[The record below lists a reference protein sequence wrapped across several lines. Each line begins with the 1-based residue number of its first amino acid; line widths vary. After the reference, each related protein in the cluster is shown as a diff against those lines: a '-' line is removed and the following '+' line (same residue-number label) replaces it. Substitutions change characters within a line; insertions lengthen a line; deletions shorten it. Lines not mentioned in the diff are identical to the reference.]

1 MTADT
6 LPKAGQSAV
15 AASRHA
21 VTFVLVTV
29 FLDMVG
35 FGIIMP
41 VLPKLIE
48 EVGHVGIGQA
58 AWIGG
63 WMFAAFSLAQFAFAP
78 LMGNLSDRFGRR
90 PLLLLAIFGL
100 GLDFILSAWA
110 PTLFWLF
117 VGRILAGICGS
128 SWIIASAYIADVT
141 PADDRAR
148 AYGMMGA
155 AFGVGFVIGPAI
167 GGLLGGF
174 GTRVPFWVA
183 AGISLLNFAYGWFVL
198 RESLSPE
205 NRRPFNLLRA
215 NPFGAFKVF
224 STYRGV
230 LPMCIVLGLF
240 FFATSVYPAVWT
252 FWGIAKFGWSEEVV
266 GLTLAAFGL
275 VTALFQAFLT
285 GPATQRFGDMG
296 TALLGLAAST
306 LAVLLYGM
314 ASGLAMVLALIL
326 LHGPEGFVHPIMTAQ
341 LTKRVPEDAQGELQG
356 GISAVT
362 NLAMLIG
369 TLFYALI
376 FAHFMAEGRAW
387 TSPDVAYWIATG
399 FMALTTG
406 LFVLVMRREGA
417 GAAKAEGVQPVEVP
431 PAPPAPVPAGP
442 PPVPQTDAAP

>member
-1 MTADT
+1 MSSVPATS
-6 LPKAGQSAV
+6 P
-15 AASRHA
+15 ASRHA

-48 EVGHVGIGQA
+48 DVGHVGIGQA

-78 LMGNLSDRFGRR
+78 LMGNLADRFGRR
-90 PLLLLAIFGL
+90 PMLLLAIFGL
-100 GLDFILSAWA
+100 GMDFILSAWA

-117 VGRILAGICGS
+117 VGRILAGVCGS

-141 PADDRAR
+141 APEDRAR

-167 GGLLGGF
+167 GGLLGSF
-174 GTRVPFWVA
+174 GPRVPFWAA
-183 AGISLLNFAYGWFVL
+183 AGISLLNFVYGWYVL
-198 RESLSPE
+198 RESLAPE
-205 NRRPFNLLRA
+205 NRRPFELWRA

-230 LPMCIVLGLF
+230 LPLCLVMGFF
-240 FFATSVYPAVWT
+240 FFATSVYPAVWS

-266 GLTLAAFGL
+266 GLTLAVFGL

-285 GPATQRFGDMG
+285 GPAMARFGESG
-296 TALLGLAAST
+296 TALLGLVCSV
-306 LAVLLYGM
+306 AVLFGY
-314 ASGLAMVLALIL
+314 GLAGGLVAVLCLAL
-326 LHGPEGFVHPIMTAQ
+326 LHGPEGFVHPIMTAM

-362 NLAMLIG
+362 NVAMLFG
-369 TLFYALI
+369 TLFYATV
-376 FAHFMAEGRAW
+376 FAHFMAEGRTW
-387 TSPDVAYWIATG
+387 QSPDMAYFVAAGCT
-399 FMALTTG
+399 L
-406 LFVLVMRREGA
+406 LVLVLYMAFIRHE
-417 GAAKAEGVQPVEVP
+417 
-431 PAPPAPVPAGP
+431 
-442 PPVPQTDAAP
+442 DH